1 MNSRLLSWCLL
12 SATALGCV
20 VDIGGPPKGAG
31 IRVVRDISRADTI
44 DAEPNARMVIEI
56 TDSNGRLNHD
66 VVVNV
71 AGLPSPADPEQLGM
85 LAMDT
90 LRAQVGSIALTTSR
104 QTSFLVKFGRRAGP
118 AGILITVPE
127 LELAD
132 SVSFTVMPGDPAF
145 IRLKPGDTAVMV
157 GNSFTQDAIIIDRGG
172 NDLGLH
178 ATFSSSSP
186 AVTVAPTGKVD
197 GSAVGRAGIMVRY
210 VAPSGLLQETAMV
223 SVVPPGEIA
232 QAISAPGATVT
243 SAIGVRRTD
252 GTMIRSY
259 PTPQAPFEPMW
270 SPDGAKVY
278 YVGTDQQSN
287 TQRLYSLNIADGAIR
302 TIVPDTVAALSGRSL
317 AWPAPSRDGVWI
329 YFTAQE
335 PGNFSSV
342 WRIHPDGTGA
352 EKLVGDAPPPGD
364 YRFRN
369 CPSPSPDGTRLA
381 YTEKSVAAN
390 DVDVIDLTSRVVTVI
405 SGTGADEVRWSPT
418 GTRLATRGGAGLYV
432 VNPDGS
438 GLRQI
443 AGPISYFGGLD
454 WSPDGAFVVVKM
466 DSKPTIVDPDK
477 GLFLPVPLDGSGLAW
492 GPK

>member
-1 MNSRLLSWCLL
+1 MNSRWLLPLLSLV
-12 SATALGCV
+12 TALGCV
-20 VDIGGPPKGAG
+20 VDIGGPPKGAA

-44 DAEPNARMVIEI
+44 DAEPTARMVIEV
-56 TDSNGRLNHD
+56 TGSNGHLDHD
-66 VVVNV
+66 VVVKV
-71 AGLPSPADPEQLGM
+71 AGLPSPADPEELGM
-85 LAMDT
+85 LPMDT
-90 LRAQVGSIALTTSR
+90 LRTQLGSIALTTSR

-118 AGILITVPE
+118 AALRISVPE

-132 SVSFTVMPGDPAF
+132 SISFTVLPGDPAF
-145 IRLKPGDTAVMV
+145 IRLEPGDTAVMV
-157 GNSFTQDAIIIDRGG
+157 GNSYSQDASIIDRGG

-186 AVTVAPTGKVD
+186 SVTVSPTGKVD
-197 GSAVGRAGIMVRY
+197 GSAVGRAGIAVRY

-243 SAIGVRRTD
+243 SAIGIRRTD
-252 GTMIRSY
+252 GTSVKSY
-259 PTPQAPFEPMW
+259 PTPQAPFEPTW
-270 SPDGAKVY
+270 SADGTKVY

-287 TQRLYSLNIADGAIR
+287 SQRIYSLNIADGAIQA
-302 TIVPDTVAALSGRSL
+302 IVPDTVSALSGRFL

-329 YFTAQE
+329 YFIAQE

-352 EKLVGDAPPPGD
+352 EKLVGDAPPAGD
-364 YRFRN
+364 FQFRN
-369 CPSPSPDGTRLA
+369 CPTPSPDGTRLA
-381 YTEKSVAAN
+381 YTEKSVAN
-390 DVDVIDLTSRVVTVI
+390 DVDVLDLTTRAVTVI
-405 SGTGADEVRWSPT
+405 TGTGADEVRWSPS
-418 GTRLATRGGAGLYV
+418 GNRLATRGGAGLYV

-443 AGPISYFGGLD
+443 AGPISYFSGLD
-454 WSPDGAFVVVKM
+454 WSPDGSFIVVKM
-466 DSKPTIVDPDK
+466 DSKPNIVDPDK

-492 GPK
+492 SPK

>member
-1 MNSRLLSWCLL
+1 M
-12 SATALGCV
+12 
-20 VDIGGPPKGAG
+20 
-31 IRVVRDISRADTI
+31 VRDISRADTI
-44 DAEPNARMVIEI
+44 DAEPSARMVIEV
-56 TDSNGRLNHD
+56 TGPDGRLNHN

-71 AGLPSPADPEQLGM
+71 AGIPSPADPEQLGM

-90 LRAQVGSIALTTSR
+90 LGTQLGSIALTTSR
-104 QTSFLVKFGRRAGP
+104 QTSFRVKFGRRAGP
-118 AGILITVPE
+118 AAIRITVPE

-132 SVSFTVMPGDPAF
+132 SISFTVMPGDPAF
-145 IRLKPGDTAVMV
+145 IRLEPGDTAVMI

-186 AVTVAPTGKVD
+186 AVTVASTGKVD
-197 GSAVGRAGIMVRY
+197 GSAVGRAGIAVRY

-223 SVVPPGEIA
+223 SVVPRGEIA

-243 SAIGVRRTD
+243 SAIGIRRTD
-252 GTMIRSY
+252 GTMVRSY
-259 PTPQAPFEPMW
+259 PTPQAPFEPIW
-270 SPDGAKVY
+270 SADATKIY
-278 YVGTDQQSN
+278 YAGTDQQTNS
-287 TQRLYSLNIADGAIR
+287 QRLYSLNIADGAIQP
-302 TIVPDTVAALSGRSL
+302 IVPDTVSALNGRFL
-317 AWPAPSRDGVWI
+317 AWPAASRDGMWI

-364 YRFRN
+364 FRFRN
-369 CPSPSPDGTRLA
+369 CPTPSPDGTRLA
-381 YTEKSVAAN
+381 YTEKSVTAN
-390 DVDVIDLTSRVVTVI
+390 DVDVLDLTTRAVTVI
-405 SGTGADEVRWSPT
+405 TGTGADEVRWSPT
-418 GTRLATRGGAGLYV
+418 GNRLATRGGAGLYV

-438 GLRQI
+438 GLREI

-454 WSPDGAFVVVKM
+454 WSPDGAFISVKM
-466 DSKPTIVDPDK
+466 DSKPNIVDPDN

-492 GPK
+492 SPK